1 MNAVA
6 QKHLTVQSGN
16 ALICLPLE
24 SIRYL
29 ESRRHY
35 LIVHARCGTFRIRGR
50 ISEYAERLAC
60 AGFVRTHRC
69 YLVRI
74 ASEIKI
80 RTADVELADGTRIP
94 VGRRYREM
102 VLQVTS

>member
-1 MNAVA
+1 MA
-6 QKHLTVQSGN
+6 QKHLTVQSDN

-35 LIVHARCGTFRIRGR
+35 LIVHARCGTFRIRGK
-50 ISEYAERLAC
+50 IPEYAERLVC

-74 ASEIKI
+74 ASDVKI
-80 RTADVELADGTRIP
+80 RTAEVELGDGTRIP
-94 VGRRYREM
+94 VGRSYRETL
-102 VLQVTS
+102 LQVNS